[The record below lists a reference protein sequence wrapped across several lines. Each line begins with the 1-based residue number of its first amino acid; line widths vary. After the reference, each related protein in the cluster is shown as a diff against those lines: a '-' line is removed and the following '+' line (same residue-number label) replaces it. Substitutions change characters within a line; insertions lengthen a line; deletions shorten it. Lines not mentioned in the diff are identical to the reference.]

1 MTSVTQANP
10 PTESLGTGIIA
21 GLVTGLV
28 ATLTD
33 IIPMAALVFS
43 GALEPYVATGI
54 GINLFSSAIIG
65 AIIALR
71 SSLKGIIAFPV
82 AEEMTTLAVILSAVA
97 SQIPSSTP
105 ALEVLLTL
113 VAAIAL
119 TSLLVGVFLLV
130 VGHLRLGEWI
140 RFLPYPVM
148 GGYLAGLGCLMSLGG
163 LQVMADVGT
172 VTQLPLLFQPHLLL
186 KWVPGVAFAIAL
198 LGLTRRYQNVLVIP
212 ASFTL
217 VTGLFYLVL
226 ALTQTSLAEAFQQ
239 RWLLGPFP
247 AGPLWQPISLFHLTG
262 VNWGLILTQLPAM
275 AALMLIT
282 TLSILLVSS
291 GIELV
296 TEQEMD
302 LNRELKAAGLANIG
316 SGLLGG
322 VVGSHTIGATLLA
335 RQIGGKSRLTGLI
348 VAGFYLVVLFA
359 GLSLLAFFR
368 VLWPVERCCSLACR

>member
-105 ALEVLLTL
+105 APEVLLTL

-172 VTQLPLLFQPHLLL
+172 VTQLPLLFHPHLLL

-247 AGPLWQPISLFHLTG
+247 AG
-262 VNWGLILTQLPAM
+262 
-275 AALMLIT
+275 AAL
-282 TLSILLVSS
+282 
-291 GIELV
+291 
-296 TEQEMD
+296 
-302 LNRELKAAGLANIG
+302 AAD
-316 SGLLGG
+316 
-322 VVGSHTIGATLLA
+322 
-335 RQIGGKSRLTGLI
+335 
-348 VAGFYLVVLFA
+348 
-359 GLSLLAFFR
+359 
-368 VLWPVERCCSLACR
+368 